1 MVKEV
6 SIFYKDK
13 QGTRCIYCISVKCA
27 ACDAN
32 LTLIHYSL
40 YYSSEPFVLG
50 GQPDDDRIFVSSRTE
65 RAPDYTEG
73 EQE

>member
-1 MVKEV
+1 M
-6 SIFYKDK
+6 SYN
-13 QGTRCIYCISVKCA
+13 
-27 ACDAN
+27 N
-32 LTLIHYSL
+32 LTLIQYL
-40 YYSSEPFVLG
+40 LLYSSEPFVLG

>member
-1 MVKEV
+1 MFCNTL
-6 SIFYKDK
+6 SF
-13 QGTRCIYCISVKCA
+13 SS
-27 ACDAN
+27 CDEMLSN
-32 LTLIHYSL
+32 LFL
-40 YYSSEPFVLG
+40 YSSEPFVLG

>member
-1 MVKEV
+1 MVKKV
-6 SIFYKDK
+6 SKEWAMNMA
-13 QGTRCIYCISVKCA
+13 QGQFGHFVHKY
-27 ACDAN
+27 
-32 LTLIHYSL
+32 LLIDHFQL
-40 YYSSEPFVLG
+40 FFSEPFVLG

>member
-13 QGTRCIYCISVKCA
+13 QGTHCIKCA
-27 ACDAN
+27 ACDVN

>member
-1 MVKEV
+1 MCLLYL
-6 SIFYKDK
+6 YK
-13 QGTRCIYCISVKCA
+13 
-27 ACDAN
+27 ACDN
-32 LTLIHYSL
+32 NWTLIQYSL